1 VVATSIPSAAFCDAH
16 DTEGCIKHSVIS
28 VTVFQLN
35 CCDVKVNIY
44 YHISVTITCILDCVL
59 VN

>member
-1 VVATSIPSAAFCDAH
+1 MLMTLKAVSN
-16 DTEGCIKHSVIS
+16 SVIS
-28 VTVFQLN
+28 VAVFQLN
-35 CCDVKVNIY
+35 CDVKVNIY